1 MTENNPMAL
10 ATIEKPASAL
20 ERALDALEDLVEE
33 SVRST
38 KRTRFADA
46 ERICRVGQDLLRAT
60 AEGVA
65 DYANQDE
72 CGNVVFR
79 PGVHV
84 AGGINYPAPV
94 GDAHQNVHD
103 QLGMLRDLVDP
114 MVKQQKTK
122 AAADRASELVDLQRA
137 LEKALPEHAP
147 VIRARI
153 EALLFEIN
161 PSANEVG
168 HGG

>member
-1 MTENNPMAL
+1 MAL
-10 ATIEKPASAL
+10 ATIEKPASPLA
-20 ERALDALEDLVEE
+20 RALDALEDLVEE
-33 SVRST
+33 SVRSS

-65 DYANQDE
+65 DHVDQDQ
-72 CGNVVFR
+72 CMGNLYVGGAR
-79 PGVHV
+79 MGVPIQV
-84 AGGINYPAPV
+84 A
-94 GDAHQNVHD
+94 DAHQNAHD

-114 MVKQQKTK
+114 IAKQQKSK

-137 LEKALPEHAP
+137 LEAALPEHAP
-147 VIRARI
+147 VIRTRI
-153 EALLFEIN
+153 ETLLSEMSMN
-161 PSANEVG
+161 QANNEVG